1 MLTLVQ
7 VTLIVVI
14 ATRSAL
20 AASPSVSE
28 QFTYDYDHGV
38 PADAATT
45 AHAAGRGVQFD
56 STNRGV
62 AGFIY
67 DSRVA
72 TNGLADDLVG
82 ALCSFSGETEV
93 LMADGT
99 TKPISEIEIGD
110 WVLAQDPV
118 TGERGAREVTHL
130 WVHQD
135 TIIDLEI
142 DGHDV
147 ATTEDHPFWNQTD
160 AEWQRVDALDAGNFV
175 LTAEGALLSVEGV
188 DWGSARTTTAY
199 NLTIDDLHTY
209 FVGVGDEEVLVHNS
223 CGEYV
228 PSPKHHPN
236 ARGGVSPAPTNGQ
249 AALDLS
255 TQVKSTSPR
264 RVAYEPSWG
273 EFVVL
278 DQTSDGIFHGHVRPW
293 NDLTTDMQN
302 ALVDQGVV
310 NRRGRPTG

>member
-1 MLTLVQ
+1 MCGLLVA
-7 VTLIVVI
+7 VALLSPIP
-14 ATRSAL
+14 AL
-20 AASPSVSE
+20 AMPIDAGDPVS
-28 QFTYDYDHGV
+28 TSAKPTCDDGTSGAAGTTHHA
-38 PADAATT
+38 ADA
-45 AHAAGRGVQFD
+45 GVRAVPTSGD
-56 STNRGV
+56 DIGY
-62 AGFIY
+62 IY
-67 DSRVA
+67 DSSRFPVA
-72 TNGLADDLVG
+72 TNGARF
-82 ALCSFSGETEV
+82 CSFSAETEV

-99 TKPISEIEIGD
+99 TKPISEIEVGD
-110 WVLAQDPV
+110 WVLAEDPA
-118 TGERGAREVTHL
+118 TIERGPREVTRL
-130 WVHQD
+130 WLHQD
-135 TIIDLEI
+135 TIIDFEI

-160 AEWQRVDALDAGNFV
+160 AEWQRVDALDAGDFV

-236 ARGGVSPAPTNGQ
+236 ARGWVSPAPTNGQ

-264 RVAYEPSWG
+264 RVACEPSSG

-278 DQTSDGIFHGHVRPW
+278 DQTS
-293 NDLTTDMQN
+293 DMQN